1 MLDKYTLE
9 EMEKYIDNRIAKL
22 KESMV
27 LYKKDEFQYV
37 VYKNLIM
44 ELQVVK
50 THIKSKIGKA
60 K

>member
-27 LYKKDEFQYV
+27 LYNKQEFQYV

-44 ELQVVK
+44 ALQVVK

>member
-1 MLDKYTLE
+1 MLDKHTLV

-27 LYKKDEFQYV
+27 LYKKEEFQYV

>member
-27 LYKKDEFQYV
+27 LYKKEEFQYV

>member
-27 LYKKDEFQYV
+27 LYNKQEFQYV

-44 ELQVVK
+44 GLQVVK

>member
-27 LYKKDEFQYV
+27 LYNKQEFQYV